1 MIRSRFFKY
10 SVFLL
15 FSVATQ
21 IANAVIVE
29 GRGLLTFNVTSP
41 MVIEKF
47 IPQEITK
54 TYALKIDADKSY
66 FNVEGSKYL
75 FWERLNF
82 ERAKYSISGSISI
95 FEKHVET
102 ETYILDE
109 SKITSIAFESIF
121 DNIDLSSSYFW
132 NDNLILVDHLVI
144 KDPDYHEI
152 CACSITRNVFSPYIN
167 GEFNGQRLELNGG
180 GLFNQDELDG
190 FFRLHPSIGATHEI
204 SYHIEAS
211 VISSVPAASEVVSSV
226 PIPAAFYLFLS
237 GLISLVFSQ
246 RKHII
251 GVIY

>member
-1 MIRSRFFKY
+1 MGVDWGFAGLIG
-10 SVFLL
+10 SVGFGMVFALL
-15 FSVATQ
+15 IILALAIWLT
-21 IANAVIVE
+21 
-29 GRGLLTFNVTSP
+29 GLVVN
-41 MVIEKF
+41 
-47 IPQEITK
+47 
-54 TYALKIDADKSY
+54 KIDADKSY